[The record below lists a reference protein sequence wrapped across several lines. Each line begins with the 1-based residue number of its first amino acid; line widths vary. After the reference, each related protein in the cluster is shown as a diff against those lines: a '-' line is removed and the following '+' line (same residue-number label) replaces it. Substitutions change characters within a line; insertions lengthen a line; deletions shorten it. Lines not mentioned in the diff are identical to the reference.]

1 MLNNRPTEQRLEKE
15 MMVYDLLEN
24 LHVSYER
31 VDHEPAMTMNDIIE
45 AEKKLNV
52 NICKNLFLVNSNKSQ
67 YYLLMM
73 AGYKKF
79 KTKIISQQINSS
91 RLSFADN
98 EAMLKYLNITPGSV
112 SVMGLMNDQEN
123 HVKLLIDEDILK
135 EEYVGFH
142 PCINT
147 SSVKIKTQDLLTT
160 VLPAINH
167 DYSAVK
173 C

>member
-1 MLNNRPTEQRLEKE
+1 

>member
-1 MLNNRPTEQRLEKE
+1 

-91 RLSFADN
+91 RLSFAGDD
-98 EAMLKYLNITPGSV
+98 AMLKYLNITPGSV

>member
-1 MLNNRPTEQRLEKE
+1 MLNNRPLEQRQEKE

-31 VDHEPAMTMNDIIE
+31 VDHQPAMTMNDIIE

-91 RLSFADN
+91 RLSFAGDD
-98 EAMLKYLNITPGSV
+98 AMLKYLNITPGSV
-112 SVMGLMNDQEN
+112 SVMGLRNDQEN

-135 EEYVGFH
+135 DEYIGFH

-147 SSVKIKTQDLLTT
+147 SSVKIKTQDLLTK

>member
-91 RLSFADN
+91 RLSFAGDD
-98 EAMLKYLNITPGSV
+98 AMLKYLNITPGSV

>member
-1 MLNNRPTEQRLEKE
+1 MLNNRPDDQRLQKE
-15 MMVYDLLEN
+15 MMVYDLLESLN
-24 LHVSYER
+24 VAYEQ

-45 AEKKLNV
+45 AEKKLKV

-67 YYLLMM
+67 YYLFMM
-73 AGYKKF
+73 AGHKKF
-79 KTKIISQQINSS
+79 KTKIISQQIGSS